1 MVAGGNAGI
10 SDSKMS
16 RKVQVK
22 NQLIAKP
29 TSAKPLATV
38 SFENGFHFYT
48 AMNNYT
54 GITAIN
60 LNEFAAKLQ
69 IIPNESV
76 EFHFQRKDFENWIRY
91 TIKDSALAE
100 RISRTKAEQSSED
113 LRKEILR
120 TVEKSTSS
128 TL

>member
-1 MVAGGNAGI
+1 
-10 SDSKMS
+10 MS
-16 RKVQVK
+16 RKVQGK

-29 TSAKPLATV
+29 ASAKPIAKV

-48 AMNNYT
+48 SMDNYT

-69 IIPNESV
+69 IIPNESIA
-76 EFHFQRKDFENWIRY
+76 FHFQRKDFENWIRY

-100 RISRTKAEQSSED
+100 RITRTKAEQSTED

-120 TVEKSTSS
+120 TVERSTSGA
-128 TL
+128 L